1 MSLAPATRVGP
12 YEIVAPLGAGGMG
25 EVYRAKDARLGR
37 EVAIKVLPHEFARDP
52 ERLRRFEQ
60 EARALGALNHPN
72 IVAIY
77 DIGIHDESPYVASEL
92 LEGESLRTT
101 LLQAG
106 KVGKLPVRKVL
117 DFAKQIACGLAG
129 ASAKGIVHRDLK
141 PDNIFVLSDGRVKI
155 LDFGL
160 AKQTAPP
167 ALGSQSE
174 PASAETVALETSPGL
189 VLGTVG
195 YMSPEQVRG
204 HGTDSRSDIF
214 GFGCVLYEMLAGR
227 RAFNGS
233 SGMEV
238 MSAILRD
245 DPLPIADLNPHVPA
259 ALEAILC
266 RCLEKNPEQ
275 RFQSAAD
282 LTFALESLAGSSS
295 DTLSGFRRST
305 AASMGSPAAKNWK
318 RLYRTLATSLAAL
331 ALVGLGYFIHQG
343 GKPAPPAQFRR
354 LTFRQGAV
362 TGARFT
368 TDGKALAYSASWD
381 GAPNRIYSSTLGIPE
396 PRQLELPEDTGL
408 LAISSLGELALSR
421 GHWDIT
427 NGSLL
432 ARSSLAGGPP
442 REVLEGVIC
451 ADWSPDGKSLAVL
464 RRVGAKCRIEYPI
477 GKSLYETVNSIL
489 GMRLSPDGQNVAFVE
504 LVNNE
509 AMLAIVSGAG
519 SKKVLTKVAKGTFY
533 TPALSW
539 SATRNEILFSSFDT
553 EKAGVISAVDLKGRE
568 RIVSTLP
575 GQNRLL
581 DVSRDGKILLSTS
594 NQRLGVL
601 YRGTGETSE
610 KDLSWL
616 EYTFLSSLS
625 PDGKTMVFTEIGE
638 GGGPNRSIYL
648 RSTDGAPAVRLSEGI
663 AGSVSQD
670 GRWVTAFRANAKPKV
685 WLVPTGPGEERA
697 LVMDGLE
704 GRQGNI
710 VAWLP
715 DGRGYL
721 VRGHQPGRPGRIF
734 LWDGGGKLD
743 PVSPEGTRFAD
754 VLPTPDGSRFLAQG
768 ADGAWRLF
776 TTAGGEPTL
785 IPGIGAQERP
795 VNWLPDTG
803 SIYVTTTSDTAK
815 FFPVYRLDLNASK
828 KVLWK
833 EIRPAKPVDSVF
845 NLRITPDG
853 GNYAYNYSRTLSDLY
868 LIEGLR

>member
-101 LLQAG
+101 LLHAG
-106 KVGKLPVRKVL
+106 AEGKLPIRKVL

-129 ASAKGIVHRDLK
+129 ANAKGIVHRDLK

-167 ALGSQSE
+167 AFGSQSE
-174 PASAETVALETSPGL
+174 PAGAETVAIETTPGL

-204 HGTDSRSDIF
+204 QATDSRSDIF
-214 GFGCVLYEMLAGR
+214 GFGCVLHEMLTGR
-227 RAFNGS
+227 RAFPGT

-245 DPLPIADLNPHVPA
+245 DPLPVADLNPNVPP

-282 LTFALESLAGSSS
+282 LAFALEALSGSSS
-295 DTLSGFRRST
+295 DMLSGVRRSMGV
-305 AASMGSPAAKNWK
+305 SMVAKSRK
-318 RLYRTLATSLAAL
+318 HLYWGLAAAL
-331 ALVGLGYFIHQG
+331 AAIALVVSGYLIHQG
-343 GKPAPPAQFRR
+343 VKQAPPAQFRR
-354 LTFRQGAV
+354 LTFRQGVV

-381 GAPNRIYSSTLGIPE
+381 GAPNRIFSSTLGIPE
-396 PRQLELPEDTGL
+396 PRQLELPENTGL
-408 LAISSLGELALSR
+408 LAMSSQGELALSR

-427 NGSLL
+427 NGALL

-442 REVLEGVIC
+442 REVLEGVIF
-451 ADWSPDGKSLAVL
+451 ADWSPDGKSLAIL

-477 GKSLYETVNSIL
+477 GKSLYETGSSIL
-489 GMRLSPDGQNVAFVE
+489 GMRLSPDGRNIAFVE
-504 LVNNE
+504 LVNTE
-509 AMLAIVSGAG
+509 AVLAIVPADGP
-519 SKKVLTKVAKGTFY
+519 KRVLTKVAKGTFY

-539 SATRNEILFSSFDT
+539 SASQKEVLFSSFDT
-553 EKAGVISAVDLKGRE
+553 EKAGVMFAVDLNGRE
-568 RIVSTLP
+568 RIMSTLP

-581 DVSRDGKILLSTS
+581 DVSRDGKILLSTP

-601 YRGTGETSE
+601 YMGAGDTIE

-648 RSTDGAPAVRLSEGI
+648 RATDGSAAVRLSEGI

-670 GRWVTAFRANAKPKV
+670 GRWVTAFRAHAKPKV

-697 LVMDGLE
+697 LTIDGLE
-704 GRQGNI
+704 DRQGNI

-715 DGRGYL
+715 DGRRYL
-721 VRGHQPGRPGRIF
+721 VRGHQPGRSGRLF

-743 PVSPEGTRFAD
+743 PISPEGTRFAD
-754 VLPTPDGSRFLAQG
+754 VLPTPDGARFLAQG
-768 ADGAWRLF
+768 ADGQWRLF
-776 TTAGGEPTL
+776 STSGGEPAL
-785 IPGIGAQERP
+785 VPGIGAQEHP
-795 VNWLPDTG
+795 VNWLPGAD
-803 SIYVTTTSDTAK
+803 SIYVTTTSDSAK
-815 FFPVYRLDLNASK
+815 FFPVYRLDLTTSK
-828 KVLWK
+828 RVLWK

-853 GNYAYNYSRTLSDLY
+853 RNYAYNYSRTLSDLY